1 MENTGIK
8 LDGNVGDLIAQLQK
22 IFDTNG
28 ITENWG
34 SNNDTKIPN
43 SFVLKVGG
51 YFDGI
56 NHLHKVEII
65 ITPSKK

>member
-1 MENTGIK
+1 MENTEIK
-8 LDGNVGDLIAQLQK
+8 LDGNVEDLIAQLQK
-22 IFDTNG
+22 LLGTSGLRKTWKGDNETNVPD
-28 ITENWG
+28 EYR
-34 SNNDTKIPN
+34 
-43 SFVLKVGG
+43 LKLGG